1 MAIYDCF
8 QYFNED
14 HVVDLRLNILN
25 KYVDYFVISESTR
38 NHQGKNKELN
48 FDISKFSKFK
58 RKIIYLVALI
68 FCFTSAVNSQ
78 TINSSG
84 SNLAGQESDFSNLDL
99 NTITTAVPFLL
110 IAPDA
115 RGGAMGDIGVA
126 TSPDANSIHWNPAKL
141 VFIDPMDDVGFSL
154 SYSPWLRALVNDI
167 NLVYLSGYNRIDRFS
182 TVGASLRYF
191 YLGNITFTD
200 NFGTT
205 IRDFKPT
212 ELALDV
218 VDSRKLSDNFSAGL
232 SARYIYSNLTGGQA
246 AGGIPTVAGQSIAA
260 DLAGYYT
267 NPIRL
272 GGKDFD
278 LAIGGNIS
286 NIGSKISYTETSV
299 KDFIPI
305 NLRLGTAIGAEFDD
319 YNKMSFA
326 FDINKLLVPTPAVYN
341 NEGEITIGQD
351 PNVSVVSG
359 ILQSF
364 GDAPGG
370 IKEEFREINYSIGT
384 EYWYANQFAIRAG
397 YFFEHDTKGGRK
409 FFTFGSGVKYNVF
422 ALDFS
427 YLINASRA
435 INGNNPLANTM
446 RFTLV
451 FDFGAIRES

>member
-1 MAIYDCF
+1 MKKITGIICALSVVFNVFAQDPTYD
-8 QYFNED
+8 
-14 HVVDLRLNILN
+14 DL
-25 KYVDYFVISESTR
+25 T
-38 NHQGKNKELN
+38 G
-48 FDISKFSKFK
+48 
-58 RKIIYLVALI
+58 
-68 FCFTSAVNSQ
+68 
-78 TINSSG
+78 G
-84 SNLAGQESDFSNLDL
+84 L

-110 IAPDA
+110 ISPDSKA
-115 RGGAMGDIGVA
+115 GAMGDVGVA
-126 TSPDANSIHWNPAKL
+126 TTPDANSIHWNPAKL
-141 VFIDPMDDVGFSL
+141 AFVDDDMGFSM
-154 SYSPWLRALVNDI
+154 SYVPWLRALVPDI
-167 NLVYLSGYNRIDRFS
+167 NLSYLAGYRKLNDNEAI
-182 TVGASLRYF
+182 GLELRYF
-191 YLGNITFTD
+191 SLGDITFTD
-200 NFGTT
+200 ILGTT
-205 IRDFKPT
+205 IGQYKPS
-212 ELALDV
+212 EFALGTSY
-218 VDSRKLSDNFSAGL
+218 SRKLSDNFSLAISG
-232 SARYIYSNLTGGQA
+232 RYIYSNLTGGQA

-305 NLRLGTAIGAEFDD
+305 NLRLGTAIGTEFDD

-359 ILQSF
+359 IFQSF

-370 IKEEFREINYSIGT
+370 TKEEFREINYSVGT

-451 FDFGAIRES
+451 FDFGAMEES